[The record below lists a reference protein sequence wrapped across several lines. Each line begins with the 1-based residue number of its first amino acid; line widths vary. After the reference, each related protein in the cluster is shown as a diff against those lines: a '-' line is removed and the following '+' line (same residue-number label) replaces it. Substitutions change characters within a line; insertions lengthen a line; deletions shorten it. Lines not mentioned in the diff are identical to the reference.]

1 VLLIAVTRFSLTS
14 ASDGVLKYVRVNNNA
29 CAVSREIVRVGVRGT
44 IFWEVVR
51 LKVQEEQRHPSS
63 GAHPDGQDC
72 TQTTLSPKTLAQE
85 NRQPLSRM
93 DRGVTCLDLQGL
105 PVQVIASHITPLLDI
120 RDLVALGCAGGVN
133 LQEAQSL
140 MPPIKLPSN
149 IDRSV
154 GIWLL
159 KRGYSLRGCVFLSW
173 AGDKATDL
181 SSVAELYCEQLY
193 DVHLALPNDR
203 IEAQKL
209 FPQISKLDLRGPLVC
224 GHIEKLC
231 LIACNIVE
239 LFATEHA
246 PPEQLSQ
253 LLRATPKLSKL
264 SCTYACLPKMIPALR
279 LMGKKLK
286 ELSLSTY
293 TADGAVELIAEL
305 SALCPNLEHLGIVD
319 QSTTRNSADVEPVL
333 AAFAEECCSLSKV
346 TIIGYT
352 LTAGA
357 LRQLLRKCRRL
368 CSVDWS
374 GYEWSAEDILTA
386 AEYRAPLESISLCH
400 ALLGDVET
408 YAALFAH
415 LQRVRFSGGILLSG
429 SAVAAVSHMRAL
441 VSIELCCWAGF
452 GAKEEDVS
460 AVLDAVAATC
470 TELREWSCSGKY
482 MADHRFASALAAVI
496 IHNTRISSVR
506 LAGDGRCFMGVTI
519 MPQVLVNALAQCQS
533 LRYCTIECYNVT
545 DSQMLSIIVSARGL
559 ERCAVGKCP
568 GLTDVFLSA
577 LAEHCRHLSWL
588 CVSKCPQF
596 TEPALVQ
603 LAQRCRKL
611 TNLGVHRKSVSIATV
626 TVLRGWKR
634 LYKLDIQMSI

>member
-293 TADGAVELIAEL
+293 TAEVVSSLQHLRELVLEKCDAVTDAVLKAIAEHAANLASLCLCATTGYTAEGAV
-305 SALCPNLEHLGIVD
+305 ALVHSG
-319 QSTTRNSADVEPVL
+319 
-333 AAFAEECCSLSKV
+333 K
-346 TIIGYT
+346 
-352 LTAGA
+352 A
-357 LRQLLRKCRRL
+357 LRKFGVENNN
-368 CSVDWS
+368 SVF
-374 GYEWSAEDILTA
+374 TA
-386 AEYRAPLESISLCH
+386 AL
-400 ALLGDVET
+400 
-408 YAALFAH
+408 
-415 LQRVRFSGGILLSG
+415 
-429 SAVAAVSHMRAL
+429 
-441 VSIELCCWAGF
+441 
-452 GAKEEDVS
+452 
-460 AVLDAVAATC
+460 LDAWRARVPC
-470 TELREWSCSGKY
+470 LE
-482 MADHRFASALAAVI
+482 V
-496 IHNTRISSVR
+496 
-506 LAGDGRCFMGVTI
+506 
-519 MPQVLVNALAQCQS
+519 VNEPFDVQF
-533 LRYCTIECYNVT
+533 
-545 DSQMLSIIVSARGL
+545 
-559 ERCAVGKCP
+559 
-568 GLTDVFLSA
+568 LTDIHS
-577 LAEHCRHLSWL
+577 
-588 CVSKCPQF
+588 
-596 TEPALVQ
+596 
-603 LAQRCRKL
+603 
-611 TNLGVHRKSVSIATV
+611 
-626 TVLRGWKR
+626 
-634 LYKLDIQMSI
+634 